1 VEGGVALRLAAVV
14 AVLLLVGLGA
24 ACRGEAVSGPET
36 GGVEVVPLEVDA
48 AWCRYEPGTERVTAR
63 GSVRIKYRDYTAAAD
78 EMEADLRLKQARLVG
93 NVRVVGEGRDV
104 RADAVVLNLD
114 TREWRAEKGRVQ
126 VQPQGMVSPLY
137 LGSEL
142 LESVGGRMVGEH
154 PVVTTCDRSVP
165 HYRIEASKLVIIP
178 EKRLVALDAALYIGR
193 RRWFTWRRLTLPL
206 RRAEERGG
214 YSIAPEAGQSSVE
227 GYYVKTAYTYS
238 AGRTGVGTARFDMM
252 SKLGMG
258 FGVEQAYHLAGGT
271 GSMALYGLL
280 SRTAGQREVTGSFR
294 HQQKIGSFQASL
306 QSDLRRNSSRYFPG
320 VSTVTQ
326 QVALTRSNARSST
339 ALTYR
344 VDENTGSWGSY
355 RRTST
360 NLDQGF
366 TFGRTRAKVSLGLFD
381 SASPSYVQRELDTAV
396 TVTSSSPAADA
407 SLLYE
412 KRDQLAGPQDVVFAS
427 LDRLPE
433 LSLRTNRQRLKG
445 TLGTVLPGSLGFTFG
460 EYRELPSGARTSRLL
475 LDMTTDERRWRLGGT
490 ELSGRFGF
498 RQAVYGIGAAQYV
511 LSSNIRWSTRPN
523 ARTGFQVYHSY
534 LNPAGY
540 TPFRFDQPSEY
551 NMVGLGLSHRGRQL
565 SANVSTGLDLRGGP
579 FRWQDVL
586 IRSRFQPGRSL
597 LWVTSTAYD
606 LNRGR
611 WRDLV
616 NELRLRNGSFSM
628 DLGTRFAPL
637 TGKFSSIRWHIRTPF
652 APKMRLETLAAY
664 NGYRGQFD
672 YRLLRI
678 TRDHHDWETSVVFVE
693 QRGYRFERGVRLE
706 FRLKA
711 FPTVDQFAVGQSGQY
726 MDTTVGDVF

>member
-1 VEGGVALRLAAVV
+1 MRLAAGL
-14 AVLLLVGLGA
+14 AVLLLVGFVT
-24 ACRGEAVSGPET
+24 ACRGDAFPET
-36 GGVEVVPLEVDA
+36 DGGQEEMVPLEVDA
-48 AWCRYEPGTERVTAR
+48 AWCRYEPDAERVSAR
-63 GSVRIKYRDYTAAAD
+63 GAVRIKYRGYTATAD
-78 EMEADLRLKQARLVG
+78 DMEADLRMKQARLAGSVH
-93 NVRVVGEGRDV
+93 VVGEERDI
-104 RADAVVLNLD
+104 RADSVVLNLE
-114 TREWRAEKGRVQ
+114 TREWRAEKGRLQ
-126 VQPQGMVSPLY
+126 VQPQGMVSPLF
-137 LGSEL
+137 LGAEA
-142 LESVGGRMVGEH
+142 LESAGGQMIGER

-178 EKRLVALDAALYIGR
+178 DKRLVALDAALYIGR
-193 RRWFTWRRLTLPL
+193 RRWFTWRRLTLPM
-206 RRAEERGG
+206 RRADERGG
-214 YSIAPEAGQSSVE
+214 YNIAPEAGQSSVE

-258 FGVEQAYHLAGGT
+258 FGVEQAYRLAGGS
-271 GSMALYGLL
+271 GSLALYSLL

-294 HQQKIGSFQASL
+294 HEQKLGSWAAL
-306 QSDLRRNSSRYFPG
+306 VQSDLRRNSSRYFPG

-326 QVALTRSNARSST
+326 QVALTRSGVRSST
-339 ALTYR
+339 AFTYR
-344 VDENTGSWGSY
+344 VDENTGSWGGY

-366 TFGRTRAKVSLGLFD
+366 TFGRARARLSLGLFD
-381 SASPSYVQRELDTAV
+381 SASPSYVQRELNTAMA
-396 TVTSSSPAADA
+396 VTSSMPSADM

-412 KRDQLAGPQDVVFAS
+412 KRDQLAGPQGVVFAS

-445 TLGTVLPGSLGFTFG
+445 TLGGVLPGSLGFTFG

-475 LDMTTDERRWRLGGT
+475 LDLASDERRCRLGGT
-490 ELSGRFGF
+490 ELSGRFAF
-498 RQAVYGIGAAQYV
+498 RQAVYGMGAAQYV
-511 LSSNIRWSTRPN
+511 LSTNIRWNSRPT
-523 ARTGFQVYHSY
+523 AKTGFQVYYSY

-540 TPFRFDQPSEY
+540 SPFRFDQPGEY
-551 NMVGLGLSHRGRQL
+551 NTVGMGLFHRGGRL
-565 SANVSTGLDLRGGP
+565 SAAVSTGLDLRGGP

-616 NELRLRNGSFSM
+616 NELRLRKGSFSM
-628 DLGTRFAPL
+628 DLGTRFSPL
-637 TGKFSSIRWHIRTPF
+637 TGKFSTIRWHIRAPF

-678 TRDHHDWETSVVFVE
+678 TRDHHDWETSIVFVE
-693 QRGYRFERGVRLE
+693 QTGYRFERGVRLE

-711 FPTVDQFAVGQSGQY
+711 FPMVDQFAVGQSGQY
-726 MDTTVGDVF
+726 LDTTVGEVF